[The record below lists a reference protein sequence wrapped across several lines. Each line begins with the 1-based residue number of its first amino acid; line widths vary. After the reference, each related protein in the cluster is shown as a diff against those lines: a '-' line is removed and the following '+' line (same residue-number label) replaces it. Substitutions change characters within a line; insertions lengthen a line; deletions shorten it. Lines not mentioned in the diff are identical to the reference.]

1 MAIVINT
8 QPAVNKICSTLIPLV
23 FDVTETTTST
33 TNIIASCYWIDQATG
48 LITTQIGAKYR
59 LAPNLSNADNF
70 IFDASEI
77 FNTLTKYNLNDAPN
91 NWKLGANNEATPYP
105 LGLQTWTEIAGWK
118 VRVKFQR
125 EYIDPSTGLI
135 VLDPAFTNSNLF
147 YIQEGSPEQKFLT
160 QIVDSNGQTNSVF
173 DTFLLSYSPTGNQ
186 MKRYLT
192 NYPITTISGLQ
203 YSNVTIHESEQ
214 YMIAFFPNESIY
226 EGFQISIVTFG
237 YNGVPINVHSLS
249 VDESNN
255 LTTAC
260 VGFRDLINTYVP
272 SGGEGTN
279 FINVASYQLIIQNS
293 SSTTSPSVWQ
303 NQATRYKFKVDRSC
317 IKNVGYLRFCFKN
330 MLGGFDMVT
339 SRGKYNMKTNNKF
352 NEYEQSLGYYS
363 WAESM
368 AFGKANWA
376 NENEVR
382 YSVKTQPMK
391 PIFAAHF
398 AEMFSSTQV
407 YLREKN
413 DSSEKINDPIET
425 QFSRDVPYKFNPI
438 VIIPGTTTTLKTDE
452 NLVILEFEFSMAVN
466 QRNPRN

>member
-8 QPAVNKICSTLIPLV
+8 QPDTSKICSTLIPLV
-23 FDVTETTTST
+23 FDVTETTTDT
-33 TNIIASCYWIDQATG
+33 TNIIASCYFIDQATG

-59 LAPNLSNADNF
+59 MAPNLSNVDNF

-77 FNTLTKYNLNDAPN
+77 FNTLTKYTLNDAPN
-91 NWKLGANNEATPYP
+91 NWKLGANNDATPYP
-105 LGLQTWTEIAGWK
+105 LGLQTWSEIAGWK

-125 EYIDPSTGLI
+125 EYLDSTSGLI

-147 YIQEGSPEQKFLT
+147 YIAEGSPEQKFLT
-160 QIVDSNGQTNSVF
+160 QIVDSNGQANSVF
-173 DTFLLSYSPTGNQ
+173 DTFMLSYQPSGNLS
-186 MKRYLT
+186 RRLLT
-192 NYPITTISGLQ
+192 NYPMQSYNYGL
-203 YSNVTIHESEQ
+203 YSYVTIHESEQ
-214 YMIAFFPNESIY
+214 YMISFFPNLSIY
-226 EGFQISIVTFG
+226 TDFNIAFLTFSG
-237 YNGVPINVHSLS
+237 TTPLAVHNLQ

-260 VGFRDLINTYVP
+260 VGFRDLIHSFTPSGSEGTDFVNVTKYLVLVQCSTSTTLPSTYV
-272 SGGEGTN
+272 N
-279 FINVASYQLIIQNS
+279 
-293 SSTTSPSVWQ
+293 
-303 NQATRYKFKVDRSC
+303 ATGIYEFNVDRSC

-363 WAESM
+363 WSESM

-391 PIFAAHF
+391 PIYAAHF

-413 DSSEKINDPIET
+413 DSSLKINDSTET
-425 QFSRDVPYKFNPI
+425 QYSIDVPYKFNPI
-438 VIIPGTTTTLKTDE
+438 VITAGTTTTLRTDE
-452 NLVILEFEFSMAVN
+452 NLVVLEFEFSMAVN

>member
-8 QPAVNKICSTLIPLV
+8 QPDTSKICSTLIPLV
-23 FDVTETTTST
+23 FDVTETTTDT
-33 TNIIASCYWIDQATG
+33 TNIIASCYYIDQATG

-59 LAPNLSNADNF
+59 MAPNLSNVDNF

-77 FNTLTKYNLNDAPN
+77 FNTLTKYTLNDAPN
-91 NWKLGANNEATPYP
+91 NWKLGANNDSTPYP

-125 EYIDPSTGLI
+125 EYLDSTSGLI

-147 YIQEGSPEQKFLT
+147 YIAEGSPEQKFLT
-160 QIVDSNGQTNSVF
+160 QIVDSNGQVNSVF
-173 DTFLLSYSPTGNQ
+173 DTFMLSYQPTGNLS
-186 MKRYLT
+186 RRLLT
-192 NYPITTISGLQ
+192 NYPMQSYNYGL
-203 YSNVTIHESEQ
+203 YSYVTIHESEQ
-214 YMIAFFPNESIY
+214 YMISFFPNLSIY
-226 EGFQISIVTFG
+226 TDFNIAFLTFSG
-237 YNGVPINVHSLS
+237 TTPLAVHNLQ

-260 VGFRDLINTYVP
+260 VGFRDLIHSFTPSGSEGTDFVNVTKYLVLVQCSTSTTLPSTYV
-272 SGGEGTN
+272 N
-279 FINVASYQLIIQNS
+279 
-293 SSTTSPSVWQ
+293 
-303 NQATRYKFKVDRSC
+303 ATGIYEFKVDRSC

-363 WAESM
+363 WSESM

-391 PIFAAHF
+391 PIYAAHF

-413 DSSEKINDPIET
+413 DSSLKINDSTET
-425 QFSRDVPYKFNPI
+425 QYSIDVPYKFNPI
-438 VIIPGTTTTLKTDE
+438 VITAGTTTTLRTDE
-452 NLVILEFEFSMAVN
+452 NLVVLEFEFSMAVN

>member
-8 QPAVNKICSTLIPLV
+8 QPDVNKICSTLIPLV
-23 FDVTETTTST
+23 FDVTETTTNT
-33 TNIIASCYWIDQATG
+33 TNIIASCYFIDQATG

-59 LAPNLSNADNF
+59 MAPNLSNVDNF

-77 FNTLTKYNLNDAPN
+77 FNTLTKYTLNDAPN
-91 NWKLGANNEATPYP
+91 NWKLGANNDATPYP

-125 EYIDPSTGLI
+125 EYLDSTSGLI

-147 YIQEGSPEQKFLT
+147 YIAEGSPEQKFLT
-160 QIVDSNGQTNSVF
+160 QIVDSNGQANSVF
-173 DTFLLSYSPTGNQ
+173 DTFMLSYSPSGNL
-186 MKRYLT
+186 MKRLLT
-192 NYPITTISGLQ
+192 NYPIKIIDS
-203 YSNVTIHESEQ
+203 YYISNVTIHESEQ
-214 YMIAFFPNESIY
+214 YMISFFPNLSIY
-226 EGFQISIVTFG
+226 TGFNIAILTRD
-237 YNGVPINVHSLS
+237 INDAPLWVHTLE
-249 VDESNN
+249 VAESNN

-260 VGFRDLINTYVP
+260 VGFRDLIHSFTP
-272 SGGEGTN
+272 IGSEGTN
-279 FINVASYQLIIQNS
+279 FINVESYEVLVQS
-293 SSTTSPSVWQ
+293 SNATSLPSVFQ
-303 NQATRYKFKVDRSC
+303 NQSTRFVFKVDRSC

-339 SRGKYNMKTNNKF
+339 SRGKYNMKTNNTF

-368 AFGKANWA
+368 SFGKANWA

-391 PIFAAHF
+391 PIYAAHF

-413 DSSEKINDPIET
+413 DSSLKINDSTET
-425 QFSRDVPYKFNPI
+425 QYSIDVPYKFNPI
-438 VIIPGTTTTLKTDE
+438 VITAGTTTTLKTDE
-452 NLVILEFEFSMAVN
+452 NLVVLEFEFSMAVN

>member
-8 QPAVNKICSTLIPLV
+8 QPDTSKICSTLIPLV
-23 FDVTETTTST
+23 FDVTETTTDT
-33 TNIIASCYWIDQATG
+33 TNIIASCYYIDQATG

-59 LAPNLSNADNF
+59 MAPNLSNVDNF

-77 FNTLTKYNLNDAPN
+77 FNTLTKYTLNDAPN
-91 NWKLGANNEATPYP
+91 NWKLGANNDATPYP

-125 EYIDPSTGLI
+125 EYLDSTSGLI
-135 VLDPAFTNSNLF
+135 VLDPAYTNSNLF
-147 YIQEGSPEQKFLT
+147 YIAEGSPEQKFLT
-160 QIVDSNGQTNSVF
+160 QIVDSNGQANSVF
-173 DTFLLSYSPTGNQ
+173 DTFMLSYQPSGNLV
-186 MKRYLT
+186 RRLLT
-192 NYPITTISGLQ
+192 NYPINNVNNTSWKS
-203 YSNVTIHESEQ
+203 YVTIHESEQ
-214 YMIAFFPNESIY
+214 YMISFFPNLSIY
-226 EGFQISIVTFG
+226 SGYRISILTYG
-237 YNGVPINVHSLS
+237 ETTPLNVHYLEF
-249 VDESNN
+249 DESNN

-260 VGFRDLINTYVP
+260 VGFRDLIHSFTP
-272 SGGEGTN
+272 TGSEGTD
-279 FINVASYQLIIQNS
+279 FVNVRKYLMFLECAT
-293 SSTTSPSVWQ
+293 TTSAPNSYV
-303 NQATRYKFKVDRSC
+303 QASGFYEFKVDRSC

-363 WAESM
+363 WSESM

-391 PIFAAHF
+391 PIYAAHF

-413 DSSEKINDPIET
+413 DSSLKINDSTET
-425 QFSRDVPYKFNPI
+425 QYSIDVPYKFNPI
-438 VIIPGTTTTLKTDE
+438 VITAGTTTTLRTDE
-452 NLVILEFEFSMAVN
+452 NLVVLEFEFSMAVN

>member
-59 LAPNLSNADNF
+59 LAPNLSNVDNF

-91 NWKLGANNEATPYP
+91 NWKLGANNDATPYP

-118 VRVKFQR
+118 VLVKFQR
-125 EYIDPSTGLI
+125 EYLDTNGLI

-147 YIQEGSPEQKFLT
+147 YIQEGAPEQKFLT

-173 DTFLLSYSPTGNQ
+173 DTFMLSYSSTGNQ
-186 MKRYLT
+186 IKRYLT
-192 NYPITTISGLQ
+192 NYPISIIGSYYL
-203 YSNVTIHESEQ
+203 SNVIIHESEQ

-226 EGFQISIVTFG
+226 EGFQISIITFG
-237 YNGVPINVHSLS
+237 YNGATINVHTLS

-255 LTTAC
+255 LVTAC
-260 VGFRDLINTYVP
+260 VGFRDLINTFVP

-279 FINVASYQLIIQNS
+279 FNNVASYQVTIQSS
-293 SSTTSPSVWQ
+293 SSTSLPSVWT
-303 NQATRYKFKVDRSC
+303 NQATRYNFKVDRSC

-339 SRGKYNMKTNNKF
+339 SRGKYNLKTNNKF
-352 NEYEQSLGYYS
+352 SQYEQSQGYYS
-363 WAESM
+363 WTESM
-368 AFGKANWA
+368 SFGKANWA

-382 YSVKTQPMK
+382 YSVTTQPMK